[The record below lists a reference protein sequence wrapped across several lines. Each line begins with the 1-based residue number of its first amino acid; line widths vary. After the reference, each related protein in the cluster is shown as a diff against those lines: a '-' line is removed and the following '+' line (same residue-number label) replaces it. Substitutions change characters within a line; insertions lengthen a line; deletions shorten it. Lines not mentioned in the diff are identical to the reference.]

1 MSILPIVSP
10 ANNADGIALQPVVTA
25 LYPFALDEGSITSI
39 NCFLVK
45 KTSSINSNSTIPV
58 PVKITIKRVEPTSL
72 NPFIGVDY
80 GEDSQ
85 AGNRYRSLIEITP
98 TNFLESHTS
107 YSVILGRD
115 IAKNSVF
122 DLKANDSNS
131 GATFPLVKGPYTGL
145 ATNSYRIQI
154 VTSGDEN
161 TATYRLIR
169 SSDNKVTSNL
179 VAKRRFIELEKGVFI
194 KFETG
199 TYVSG
204 DYWDVIVKPLVKTN
218 EIFSWDFS
226 TGDSNYKIPADQNS
240 EVVIG
245 LPVQSETG
253 ITPNLLFKL
262 VSISPRDNTI
272 MHNSN
277 NKEVIFTFNKNID
290 PASVTPETIKIIA
303 ESTVGNDYGT
313 LDYTHTV
320 QDNKLI
326 ITFQ

>member
-1 MSILPIVSP
+1 MSVLPIVSP
-10 ANNADGIALQPVVTA
+10 ANNADGIALQPIITA

-45 KTSSINSNSTIPV
+45 KTSSLNSNSTTPV
-58 PVKITIKRVEPTSL
+58 PVKINLKRVELTNL
-72 NPFIGVDY
+72 DPFTGTDH

-85 AGNRYRSLIEITP
+85 AGNKYRSLIEITP

-122 DLKANDSNS
+122 DLKTNISNS
-131 GATFPLVKGPYTGL
+131 DAISPLIKGPYTGL
-145 ATNSYRIQI
+145 TTNSYRIQI
-154 VTSGDEN
+154 TTNNDEN
-161 TATYRLIR
+161 TTVYRLIR
-169 SSDNKVTSNL
+169 NSDNKVTSNL
-179 VAKRRFIELEKGVFI
+179 VAKKRFIELEKGIFI

-199 TYVSG
+199 TYVVG
-204 DYWDVIVKPLVKTN
+204 DYWDVIVKPLIKTN

-226 TGDSNYKIPADQNS
+226 TGDADYKTPADENS
-240 EVVIG
+240 GVIIG
-245 LPVQSETG
+245 LPVQNETG
-253 ITPNLLFKL
+253 VTPNLPFKL
-262 VSISPRDNTI
+262 VSVSPRDNTI
-272 MHNSN
+272 MHNPN
-277 NKEVIFTFNKNID
+277 NKEVVFTFNKDID
-290 PASVTPETIKIIA
+290 PASVTSEAIKIIA